1 MVRSMLRH
9 LSGNTT
15 LRFTA
20 LSRWKLS
27 TFVVIKHFRW
37 KSLHLEPSCC
47 LDVLVYMLNWVFWWD
62 ILLEIDLKCWAQN
75 GYVQRYHPWALRRL
89 LTPKKKQKRGEFK
102 TPPRPTGRRSNNL
115 FSYLI
120 LLTDLKKCGSRIQWS
135 PRKCEFVVQIWWEFG
150 INLE

>member
-20 LSRWKLS
+20 LSRWNLS
-27 TFVVIKHFRW
+27 KFVVIKHFRW
-37 KSLHLEPSCC
+37 ESLHLEPSCC

-89 LTPKKKQKRGEFK
+89 LTPKKKTRNGANLKLRLALRAGGVITSCHVTACVEISLAIFFEK
-102 TPPRPTGRRSNNL
+102 DITIRRWICNSL
-115 FSYLI
+115 
-120 LLTDLKKCGSRIQWS
+120 
-135 PRKCEFVVQIWWEFG
+135 P
-150 INLE
+150 INR

>member
-20 LSRWKLS
+20 LSRWNLS
-27 TFVVIKHFRW
+27 KFVVIKHFRW
-37 KSLHLEPSCC
+37 ESLHLEPSCC

-75 GYVQRYHPWALRRL
+75 GYVQRYHPWALRRNHWAL
-89 LTPKKKQKRGEFK
+89 YIWRKHANLSSVKQLKQKTWRISDELWRHLTQFDVISMATAKG
-102 TPPRPTGRRSNNL
+102 SN
-115 FSYLI
+115 
-120 LLTDLKKCGSRIQWS
+120 R
-135 PRKCEFVVQIWWEFG
+135 
-150 INLE
+150 